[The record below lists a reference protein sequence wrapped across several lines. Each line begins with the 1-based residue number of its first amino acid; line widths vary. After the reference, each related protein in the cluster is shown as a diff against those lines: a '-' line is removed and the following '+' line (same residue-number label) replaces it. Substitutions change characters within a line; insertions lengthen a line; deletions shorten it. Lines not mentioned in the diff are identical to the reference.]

1 MATRPPIGLPKLSR
15 RSRFLLF
22 IAAAFVLLLL
32 VGSRLLS
39 TYVNWLWFGEVG
51 FRSVFTTILW
61 TRIVLFFAV
70 GAFVGGLLALSLWI
84 AYRARPVFVPVSS
97 ADDPLARY
105 RSTVVQRVRLFGIGI
120 PLVMG
125 LIAGSAAQSD
135 WQQTQ
140 LLLNGTNF
148 GVTDPQFNIDI
159 GFYAFTLPFIT
170 WVINWLFVGVAIA
183 FFGALITHYL
193 FGGIRLAGKGGQ
205 LAAPARMQLSI
216 TAGVF
221 VLIYAVDY
229 FFERYELLFS
239 QRESFSGV
247 SFSGATFTDLNAV
260 LPAKLILMFIAGFC
274 AVAFFA
280 GAFLRNLQLPAIAT
294 ALLILSGIL
303 VGAAWPA
310 VIQQFSVR
318 PNENTKEAL
327 SIQRNIEATRAA
339 FGITD
344 KHVTTEGYAGT
355 TDVSPAKIRSEQSS
369 INTISNVRLLDP
381 NILAPTF
388 TQREGREN
396 FYGFPDKLDV
406 DRYTID
412 GKTQDYI
419 VAAREIKSNGLT
431 DVQGGWINRHM
442 VFTHGH
448 GFVAAPANTINSAL
462 QDSTGQNNDQGGYPV
477 FKVSDLNTKGPIEVT
492 EPRIYFGELATDY
505 AIVGGKDGDKPM
517 EYDTSDKTYA
527 YTGSGGVPIDGLFN
541 KIVFAAHNTERN
553 ILFSSQIGEGAKIMY
568 NRNPRDR
575 VSMVAP
581 WLTVDGD
588 PYPAVVDGRIQWI
601 VDGYTTLENYPY
613 AQRTPLGEA
622 TTDSLAGV
630 VRQENRTISYIRNSV
645 KATVDAYD
653 GSVKLYEIDEEDPVL
668 KAWQGVF
675 PGTVKPKSEISKDL
689 ESHFRYPEDLFKV
702 QRELLSKY
710 HVSDAG
716 EFFSQKSFWNVPA
729 DPTEDGT
736 PNASG
741 TGAKQPPYYVLA
753 QAPGQDK
760 ATFQITSALTLL
772 NREFLA
778 SWVSVSSD
786 PGSYGKIKVLRL
798 PTSGTDQVEGPGQVQ
813 NRFQTTPEVAENRTL
828 FNNPSVSPRFGNLLT
843 LPVAGG
849 LLYVEPIYIQRKDAK
864 AFPQL
869 ARVLVSFGN
878 KVGFAPT
885 IDEALDEV
893 FGPGTG
899 DTATKPGENTAPPPS
914 SPTSPPPT
922 DTPPPTDGGSGNAE
936 MDQAVQALNAAIGHL
951 REAQRNGDFAE
962 QGKALAE
969 LDAAAKQYDTAKAK
983 AGQTPAP
990 PSSPAVTPSPTP
1002 GANGGG

>member
-15 RSRFLLF
+15 RSRVLLI

-39 TYVNWLWFGEVG
+39 TYVDWLWFGEVG
-51 FRSVFTTILW
+51 FRSVFTAVLW
-61 TRIVLFFAV
+61 TRIALFFTV
-70 GAFVGGLLALSLWI
+70 GVLVGGLLALSLWI
-84 AYRARPVFVPVSS
+84 AYRSRPVFVPVSS

-120 PLVMG
+120 PVAFG
-125 LIAGSAAQSD
+125 LIAGSAAQAD

-140 LLLNGTNF
+140 LMLNGTDF

-170 WVINWLFVGVAIA
+170 WVISWLFVAVAIA

-205 LAAPARMQLSI
+205 LAASARMQLSI

-221 VLIYAVDY
+221 VLVYAVDY

-239 QRESFSGV
+239 SRNTL
-247 SFSGATFTDLNAV
+247 FSGATFTDLNAV
-260 LPAKLILMFIAGFC
+260 LPAKLILMFIAAFC

-294 ALLILSGIL
+294 ALLVLSGIL

-310 VIQQFSVR
+310 IIQQFSVR
-318 PNENTKEAL
+318 PNENAKEAL
-327 SIQRNIEATRAA
+327 SIQRNIDATRAA
-339 FGITD
+339 FGLTPD
-344 KHVTTEGYAGT
+344 KVSTEDYAGT
-355 TDVSPAKIRSEQSS
+355 TDVSGAKIRAEQSS

-396 FYGFPDKLDV
+396 FYGFPEKLDV

-419 VAAREIKSNGLT
+419 VAAREIKTSGLT
-431 DVQGGWINRHM
+431 ETQGSWINRHM
-442 VFTHGH
+442 VYTHGN
-448 GFVAAPANTINSAL
+448 GFVAAPANTVNSTL
-462 QDSTGQNNDQGGYPV
+462 QDSNDQGGYPV
-477 FKVSDLNTKGPIEVT
+477 FKVSDLTTEGPIKVT
-492 EPRIYFGELATDY
+492 QPRIYYGELATDTY
-505 AIVGGKDGDKPM
+505 AIVGGKDGDRPL
-517 EYDTSDKTYA
+517 EYDTARSTVPYA
-527 YTGSGGVPIDGLFN
+527 GSGGVAIDGLFN
-541 KIVFAAHNTERN
+541 KLVFAAHHTERN
-553 ILFSSQIGEGAKIMY
+553 IVFSSQIGEGAKIMY

-575 VSMVAP
+575 VSKVAP

-588 PYPAVVDGRIQWI
+588 PYPAVVNGRILWI

-613 AQRTPLGEA
+613 AQRTALGEA
-622 TTDSLAGV
+622 TTDSLGGV

-653 GSVKLYEIDEEDPVL
+653 GTVSLYSIDDKDPVL

-675 PGTVKPKSEISKDL
+675 PNTVKSGSEISKEL
-689 ESHFRYPEDLFKV
+689 REHFRYPEDLFKV

-710 HVSDAG
+710 HVSDAA
-716 EFFSQKSFWNVPA
+716 EFFSQKTFWNVPT
-729 DPTEDGT
+729 DPTED
-736 PNASG
+736 NAG
-741 TGAKQPPYYVLA
+741 AAGAKQPPYYVLA
-753 QAPGQDK
+753 QVAGQER

-772 NREFLA
+772 NRQFLA

-786 PGSYGKIKVLRL
+786 PADYGKIRVLRL
-798 PTSGTDQVEGPGQVQ
+798 PTTGTSQVEGPGQVQ
-813 NRFQTTPEVAENRTL
+813 NRFQTTPEVTENRTL
-828 FNNPSVSPRFGNLLT
+828 FNNPSVQVRFGNLLT

-849 LLYVEPIYIQRKDAK
+849 LLYVEPIYIQRTDAN

-878 KVGFAPT
+878 KVGFAPA

-893 FGPGTG
+893 FGAGTG
-899 DTATKPGENTAPPPS
+899 DTATKPGENGAVP
-914 SPTSPPPT
+914 PTSTTPPT
-922 DTPPPTDGGSGNAE
+922 TSTPPPTSGGTSSE
-936 MDQAVQALNAAIGHL
+936 MDQAVQALNAAIAHL
-951 REAQRNGDFAE
+951 RDAQRTGDFVE

-969 LDAAAKQYDTAKAK
+969 LDAATKRYDEAKAK
-983 AGQTPAP
+983 AGQTSSP
-990 PSSPAVTPSPTP
+990 PSSPGASPSPTP
-1002 GANGGG
+1002 PPNGGG

>member
-15 RSRFLLF
+15 RSRILLI
-22 IAAAFVLLLL
+22 IAAALILLLL

-51 FRSVFTTILW
+51 FRSVFTTVLW
-61 TRIVLFFAV
+61 TRIALFFAV
-70 GAFVGGLLALSLWI
+70 GALVGGALAVSLWV
-84 AYRARPVFVPVSS
+84 AYRTRPVFVPVSS

-105 RSTVVQRVRLFGIGI
+105 RSTIVQRVRLFGIGLPVI
-120 PLVMG
+120 MG

-135 WQQTQ
+135 WQQIQ
-140 LLLNGTNF
+140 LLLNGGEF
-148 GVTDPQFNIDI
+148 GVRDPQFQIDI

-170 WVINWLFVGVAIA
+170 WLISWLFVTVAVA
-183 FFGALITHYL
+183 FFGALVTHYL

-229 FFERYELLFS
+229 FFERYELLFNKHDL
-239 QRESFSGV
+239 
-247 SFSGATFTDLNAV
+247 FSGANYTDLNAV

-294 ALLILSGIL
+294 VLLILSGIL

-318 PNENTKEAL
+318 PNENAKESL
-327 SIQRNIEATRAA
+327 SIQRNIEATRLAY
-339 FGITD
+339 GLTD
-344 KHVTTEGYAGT
+344 KTVKTEDYAGT

-369 INTISNVRLLDP
+369 SNTISNVRLLDP

-396 FYGFPDKLDV
+396 FYGFPEKLDV
-406 DRYTID
+406 DRYTVD

-419 VAAREIKSNGLT
+419 VAAREIKTSGLT
-431 DVQGGWINRHM
+431 ETQGGWINRHM
-442 VFTHGH
+442 VFTHGN

-462 QDSTGQNNDQGGYPV
+462 QDSNDQGGYPV
-477 FKVSDLNTKGPIEVT
+477 FKVSDLTNDGPIKVK
-492 EPRIYFGELATDY
+492 EPRIYFGELATDNY
-505 AIVGGKDGDKPM
+505 AIVGGKDNGRPL
-517 EYDTSDKTYA
+517 EYDTSTSTFS
-527 YTGSGGVPIDGLFN
+527 YTGAGGVPIDGLFN
-541 KIVFAAHNTERN
+541 KLVFAAHYTERN
-553 ILFSSQIGEGAKIMY
+553 ILFSSQIEDGAKIMY

-575 VSMVAP
+575 VSSVAP
-581 WLTVDGD
+581 WLTLDGD
-588 PYPAVVDGRIQWI
+588 PYPAVVDGKILWI
-601 VDGYTTLENYPY
+601 IDGYTTLENYPY
-613 AQRTPLGEA
+613 AQRTSLGEA
-622 TTDSLAGV
+622 TTDSLDGV
-630 VRQENRTISYIRNSV
+630 VRQDNRTISYIRNSV

-653 GSVKLYEIDEEDPVL
+653 GTVKLYSITDDDPVL

-675 PGTVKPKSEISKDL
+675 PGTVLPSSDISDDL
-689 ESHFRYPEDLFKV
+689 RSHFRYPEDLFKV

-710 HVSDAG
+710 HVSDAV
-716 EFFSQKSFWNVPA
+716 EFFSQKTFWNVPA
-729 DPTEDGT
+729 DPTEDGAS
-736 PNASG
+736 NAANN
-741 TGAKQPPYYVLA
+741 GAKQPPYYVLA
-753 QAPGQDK
+753 QAPGQTK
-760 ATFQITSALTLL
+760 ATFQITSALNSL
-772 NREFLA
+772 NRQFLA

-786 PGSYGKIKVLRL
+786 PADYGQIRVLRL
-798 PTSGTDQVEGPGQVQ
+798 PTSGAAQVEGPGQVQ

-828 FNNPSVSPRFGNLLT
+828 FNNPSVAPRFGNLLT

-849 LLYVEPIYIQRKDAK
+849 LLFVEPIYIQRKDAN

-893 FGPGTG
+893 FGKGTGEIAPKPGDTTNPPSSTSPPTSTTTPPPGTG
-899 DTATKPGENTAPPPS
+899 
-914 SPTSPPPT
+914 
-922 DTPPPTDGGSGNAE
+922 GSE
-936 MDQAVQALNAAIGHL
+936 LDQAVQALNTAIAHL
-951 REAQRNGDFAE
+951 RQAQRDGDFAE

-969 LDAAAKQYDTAKAK
+969 LDAAAKQYDEAKAK
-983 AGQTPAP
+983 AGGTTTT
-990 PSSPAVTPSPTP
+990 PSSPGASPSPTP
-1002 GANGGG
+1002 APGG